1 MTTLSRRM
9 ALMALLLILSLVAA
23 ACADDAADE
32 GDAETE
38 ATEEEAMDEDEA
50 MDEEAMDDEA
60 MDEEATEDAMDD
72 EAMDEMDEEDHS
84 DDEAMDEESEGAMDE
99 DAMEEGDEVSGGAT
113 LEDVCADYEGTEVPE
128 DFNVGL
134 VTDIGRIDDG
144 TFNQFAND
152 GMEAAA
158 ECLGFETD
166 VIETSSQADYTTN
179 LETILEGEPEVVVT
193 VGFLLAE
200 ATLAT
205 AEANPDVQFIG
216 IDQFQPEFPDNYVGV
231 LFRED
236 QGGFL
241 AGATAALLSESGT
254 IGVVGGEET
263 VPPVVRF
270 VNGYETGAQSINPD
284 INVLSVYI
292 DSFIDPAQGASAAE
306 QFLGEGADV
315 IFGAGGQ
322 TGSGGV
328 QAAAEAGAWGIGVDQ
343 DEYFTT
349 FGGGSSPGAD
359 RLATSAIKRV
369 DLGTFVQIGDAL
381 TGDFAGGIFTLD
393 AANGGITYADF
404 HDADIPEDVAAQI
417 EEVRAGLADGSIETG
432 IDPVTGL
439 PE

>member
-9 ALMALLLILSLVAA
+9 AMLALLLILSLVAA
-23 ACADDAADE
+23 ACADDGADE
-32 GDAETE
+32 ADEDTE
-38 ATEEEAMDEDEA
+38 PTEEAMDEEEPTEDAMDEEPMDEEEPTEDAMDEEAMDEEEPTEEA
-50 MDEEAMDDEA
+50 MDEEAMD
-60 MDEEATEDAMDD
+60 
-72 EAMDEMDEEDHS
+72 
-84 DDEAMDEESEGAMDE
+84 
-99 DAMEEGDEVSGGAT
+99 EGDEVSGGAT

-158 ECLGFETD
+158 DCLGFETN
-166 VIETSSQADYTTN
+166 VIETASEADYSTN
-179 LETILEGEPEVVVT
+179 IETILESDPEVVVT
-193 VGFLLAE
+193 VGFLLADTTLE
-200 ATLAT
+200 AAN
-205 AEANPDVQFIG
+205 ANPDINFIG
-216 IDQFQPEFPDNYVGV
+216 IDQFQEEYPENYVGI

-236 QGGFL
+236 QGGYI
-241 AGATAALLSESGT
+241 AGAMAALLSESGT
-254 IGVVGGEET
+254 VGVVGGLET

-270 VNGYETGAQSINPD
+270 VNGYEAGAQSVNPD
-284 INVLSVYI
+284 INVLSVYT
-292 DSFIDPAQGASAAE
+292 DSFTDPAQGASAAE

-322 TGSGGV
+322 TGSGAV

-369 DLGTFVQIGDAL
+369 DLGTFVQIGESL
-381 TGDFAGGIFTLD
+381 TGDFSGGIFTLD
-393 AANGGITYADF
+393 AANGGISYAPF
-404 HDADIPEDVAAQI
+404 HDADVPDDVASQI

-439 PE
+439 PQ